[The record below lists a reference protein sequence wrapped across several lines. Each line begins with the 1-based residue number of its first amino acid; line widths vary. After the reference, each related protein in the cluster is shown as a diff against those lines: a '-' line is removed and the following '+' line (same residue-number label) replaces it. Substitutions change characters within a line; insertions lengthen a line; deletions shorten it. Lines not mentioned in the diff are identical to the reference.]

1 MAPWPRRQGDAPC
14 AVHCCSERGRESVP
28 VAYTEYTQFLVVVLV
43 CIGMERE
50 AVGRSSVR
58 RLDAGKPGSQPQ
70 LGPPRCAPNYFSTV
84 SLVYIPATEDISKI
98 QVCTRGVS
106 LSPSHTLPDPAGEKL
121 CRLQSP
127 RSGGVPLWCT
137 GESSHLSKS

>member
-1 MAPWPRRQGDAPC
+1 MA
-14 AVHCCSERGRESVP
+14 GRPSLRTQ
-28 VAYTEYTQFLVVVLV
+28 VANL
-43 CIGMERE
+43 
-50 AVGRSSVR
+50 RS
-58 RLDAGKPGSQPQ
+58 
-70 LGPPRCAPNYFSTV
+70 N
-84 SLVYIPATEDISKI
+84 VYIPATKDISKI

-127 RSGGVPLWCT
+127 WFGSVPLGYL